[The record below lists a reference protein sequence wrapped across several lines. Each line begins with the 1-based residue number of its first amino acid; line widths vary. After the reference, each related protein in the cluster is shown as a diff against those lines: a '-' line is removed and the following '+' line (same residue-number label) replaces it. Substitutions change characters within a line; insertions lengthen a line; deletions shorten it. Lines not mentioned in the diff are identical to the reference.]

1 MQTQEIRETVDQI
14 LLEHNFNPSSIIS
27 ILQGIQKKYR
37 YLPEEAINYVS
48 ERLDVSSAKIY
59 GVATFY
65 ENFSLEPKGKHIIKV
80 CDGTACHI
88 RKSQL
93 VLDGL
98 RKELNLTG
106 KSKTTEDMLVT
117 LEQVSCLGAC
127 SLAPVLNVDDDV
139 HARMTPAKV
148 QDLVKSIR
156 EGEANKNQN

>member
-1 MQTQEIRETVDQI
+1 M
-14 LLEHNFNPSSIIS
+14 
-27 ILQGIQKKYR
+27 
-37 YLPEEAINYVS
+37 S

-156 EGEANKNQN
+156 EGEANENQN